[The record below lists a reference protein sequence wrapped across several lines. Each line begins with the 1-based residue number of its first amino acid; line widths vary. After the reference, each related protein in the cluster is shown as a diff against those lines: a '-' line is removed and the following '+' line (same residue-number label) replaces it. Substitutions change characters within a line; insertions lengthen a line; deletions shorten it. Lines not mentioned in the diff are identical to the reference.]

1 VLKAVRFLLG
11 SVGSA
16 TLSPLSPLPLGGS
29 LGRRGSL
36 LSLLSP
42 TATFLIAGGRLDNL
56 SLGLGNSFR
65 LAASG
70 GLDGG
75 LLGRGRGQGRI
86 RVLGLLLDRLRLL
99 GGVLSSGLGL
109 GFSLGGVLD
118 LSLGLVFVGITM
130 LRTAGCLGVV
140 DGREAGSG
148 SGSRSGRSGGL
159 VVRIVLGF
167 VLGFVLGGFMLSG
180 FLVSLV
186 GRVRLLPLGEFS
198 LVQLRPSLDDN
209 QRQSRAQ
216 DHSMRGSYS
225 LLLLRQRLPA
235 RLELRLDVTEGGVRS
250 QIVLDGVAA
259 FGTKQEVRSGR
270 LLGRIGVLGLDGSLP
285 AALNATFFIVLR
297 LALPAR
303 AVLDVVTIED
313 DWDTISDKV
322 EIGETSTRGLIGSVT
337 QLGH

>member
-1 VLKAVRFLLG
+1 MPRT
-11 SVGSA
+11 S
-16 TLSPLSPLPLGGS
+16 
-29 LGRRGSL
+29 
-36 LSLLSP
+36 
-42 TATFLIAGGRLDNL
+42 GRLDNL

-70 GLDGG
+70 GLDGD
-75 LLGRGRGQGRI
+75 LLGWGRGQGRI
-86 RVLGLLLDRLRLL
+86 RVLGLLLDRLGLL

-109 GFSLGGVLD
+109 RFSLGLLLD
-118 LSLGLVFVGITM
+118 LSLGLLFVFVGITM

-250 QIVLDGVAA
+250 QIVLYSVTA
-259 FGTKQEVRSGR
+259 FSTKQEVRSGR

-285 AALNATFFIVLR
+285 AALNATFFVVLR

-313 DWDTISDKV
+313 DWDTMSDKV
-322 EIGETSTRGLIGSVT
+322 EIGETSARGLIGSVT
-337 QLGH
+337 QLGHVGCLRKLRMG